1 MAVATEVGELVGA
14 MPEVAVRAVEE
25 TEAAGLALGATAEGA
40 GVDVEASVGSVVVQ
54 DSQAGMEADA
64 VAAAPKAVETLVA
77 AVAAVQV
84 AVMLAA
90 VRAAAWWVA
99 AETAVVQKVAVARVA
114 AVQVEDWWAAA

>member
-1 MAVATEVGELVGA
+1 MGA
-14 MPEVAVRAVEE
+14 MPEVAARAVEE
-25 TEAAGLALGATAEGA
+25 TEAAGLAMGATAEGA

-84 AVMLAA
+84 EVMLAA

-99 AETAVVQKVAVARVA
+99 AGMAVVRKVAVERVV
-114 AVQVEDWWAAA
+114 AVQVEDW